1 MLLAI
6 DIGNSDIVAGIFK
19 GDDLLS
25 TIRITTDTN
34 KTPEE
39 YAVIFSDF
47 FINNGIE
54 ISALKQSVISCVVPE
69 LSDVL
74 MLTVEKH
81 FNIEPLMVS
90 SVIETGMPI
99 LYEDPNEVGADRI
112 ANSVAAYR
120 KYSTSLIVVDF
131 GTATTFDCISEN
143 GEYLGGAISP
153 GISISSRALFEN
165 ASKLP
170 EVDLIKPKKVI
181 GKNTVES
188 IQSGIIYGYAA
199 LVDGLIEKISNHM
212 SSKPKVIAT
221 GGLARLIANES
232 NKIEELDEY
241 LTLKGLKY
249 LREVN
254 G

>member
-232 NKIEELDEY
+232 NKIEEVDEY

>member
-81 FNIEPLMVS
+81 FNIEPIMVS

-170 EVDLIKPKKVI
+170 EVD
-181 GKNTVES
+181 
-188 IQSGIIYGYAA
+188 
-199 LVDGLIEKISNHM
+199 
-212 SSKPKVIAT
+212 
-221 GGLARLIANES
+221 
-232 NKIEELDEY
+232 
-241 LTLKGLKY
+241 
-249 LREVN
+249 
-254 G
+254 